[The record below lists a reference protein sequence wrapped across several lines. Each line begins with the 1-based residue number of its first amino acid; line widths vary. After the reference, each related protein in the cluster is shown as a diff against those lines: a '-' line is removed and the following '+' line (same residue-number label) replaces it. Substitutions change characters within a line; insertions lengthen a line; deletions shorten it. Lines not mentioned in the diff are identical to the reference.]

1 MTALLTVDNLSHRYN
16 ADNAGM
22 ALSFGSFALNSGELL
37 LVRGPSGCG
46 KSTLLHLLGGVLPL
60 GSGAGAATVDGRA
73 MAALSGAQR
82 DALRPFVVGWMP
94 QRHSMI
100 NSISVLDNVLLP
112 VALARKVTAADRARA
127 FDLLRALD
135 VESLT
140 ARRPADVSVGQSAR
154 VNLARALVTQ
164 PKLLLADEPTAA
176 LDEASVSSVA
186 AQLVTYVQ
194 SGGGAVV
201 ASHDTR
207 LRERLF
213 AALGAR
219 MIERDLAQ

>member
-22 ALSFGSFALNSGELL
+22 ALSFGSFALASGELL

-46 KSTLLHLLGGVLPL
+46 KSTLLHLLGGVLPI
-60 GSGAGAATVDGRA
+60 SAGAGAAVIDSRVI
-73 MAALSGAQR
+73 AALSGTER

-112 VALARKVTAADRARA
+112 VALARKVTAADRVRA
-127 FDLLRALD
+127 FGLLRALD
-135 VESLT
+135 IEVLAT
-140 ARRPADVSVGQSAR
+140 RRPAEISVGQSAR

-176 LDEASVSSVA
+176 LDDESVIAVA
-186 AQLVTYVQ
+186 CQLSGYVQ
-194 SGGGAVV
+194 GGGCAVV

-207 LRERLF
+207 LHARLF